1 MTAPT
6 RDLTLITFYAYLAA
20 FFLVER
26 FLTRSTFGST
36 TRGDRDPLT
45 PLFFV
50 IPAIGIFIWMY
61 LQHAWL
67 PPHPSWWSYAA
78 GLLIGISGMAV
89 RILGKRTLGRMF
101 TVRVQIQ
108 EDHKIVDT
116 GMYAHV
122 RHPLYSGFILEWMA
136 PPLILGSPIGLL
148 LLTLPLAIVVL
159 LRIPREE
166 ALLIETFGDQYRA
179 YMARTKR
186 LIPGIW

>member
-6 RDLTLITFYAYLAA
+6 REVTLITFYAYLVG
-20 FFLVER
+20 FWLVER
-26 FLTRSTFGST
+26 LLTGFTFGSR

-50 IPAIGIFIWMY
+50 IPFLGIFIWMF
-61 LQHAWL
+61 LQNRGL
-67 PPHPSWWSYAA
+67 PPHPSWWAYA
-78 GLLIGISGMAV
+78 LGILVGIAGMAI
-89 RILGKRTLGRMF
+89 RIIGKRTLGRMF

-108 EDHKIVDT
+108 EDHRIVDT
-116 GMYAHV
+116 GIYAHV

-136 PPLILGSPIGLL
+136 PPLILGSPVGFLL
-148 LLTLPLAIVVL
+148 LSLPLAVVVL

-166 ALLIETFGDQYRA
+166 GLLIETFGDQYRA